1 MSLFSVQNSNSI
13 VPDISNPVLEE
24 PADISEE
31 LFFPNMENSN
41 IGKDSSKGDLE
52 YDFWNTHPTNIK

>member
-24 PADISEE
+24 PADVSEE
-31 LFFPNMENSN
+31 VFFPNKENSN
-41 IGKDSSKGDLE
+41 IEKKSSKGDQRIVL
-52 YDFWNTHPTNIK
+52 